1 MLYRQSIVSIIDTFK
16 FLYWFSYWIAIAGKA
31 CRHFLESIPE
41 IASTATFGSYMR
53 QMHRMTL
60 AMGCI
65 GFSKMRIFLGHGVAL
80 VSMPRRHSRA
90 VPVRIV
96 CAVIVFLLQGIPLF
110 AQGSSG
116 VSLEM
121 NPDGRTYSID
131 APGLR
136 VVHAMAQAGVEIGG
150 VGYSLRSTEGKAM
163 GTEVHSNQST
173 PYGKAE
179 VVLSTTRF
187 EREGIDLLVRLER
200 IEGLPVVLVNAG
212 IRVFGKKGCDLMR
225 VYPLWTISRSAA
237 DGGLQLEGGA
247 GEWLLTGVSVDD
259 TGQKAIPQVVA
270 RSLRDVQQAGV
281 IEECTLYHRDGRG
294 VLIGP
299 VGAPE
304 AFANMEL
311 SAMEGTRWN
320 LALSSEMSG
329 VRVNSGETRWGQQI
343 GLFFEPPQA
352 ALDRW
357 VGWVAK
363 THGVRTALGGVA
375 GWLSPAK
382 DNSGENLLQVVE
394 AVENSNGNLRPRAVV
409 IEDKYQKS
417 DDTPLE
423 TNTNFPEGLPFYA
436 RKIAGIQADPGLFFR
451 FDENLRSR
459 AEVHKT
465 LEKALGMGFKF
476 FKVLYQIPD
485 KARRDRKNTNFQETR
500 LVFQELRKVAGES
513 TALLSVLDLQRRAVL
528 GAVDSSRVTQNVVRA
543 SIRERIDSCL
553 WAMPLANRWFAV
565 DNDAFYLATELE
577 GVSPVVGGWPM
588 ARTWMSMV
596 GLSCG
601 NAFTTDVWSRDTF
614 KPYWRNLQVLTPP
627 ARERTRVLDVGT
639 SSEWP
644 RLAGKVWRDWGEWV
658 VALLWNPADK
668 EDIVT
673 FDLARAGLNPAK
685 RHAVWSFWD
694 NRYLGVVE
702 REYKTP
708 FLAPSASQHLVF
720 TELPENPNKPTII
733 GSNLH
738 IYCGAAEIKNVV
750 VLPRGMRLELSD
762 AGARDGSV
770 FVYCEAKPA
779 VEAASGLR
787 VEEIVAAGEN
797 VWEVKIKDR
806 DPWVL
811 QRIDFS
817 VPETIFQ
824 QGWFW
829 LLSALLAV
837 SGGFGVWRYI
847 VSRRS
852 AQALESEKTRQQER
866 ARIARD
872 LHDELGAT
880 LARIAMLTDA
890 AASPGETP
898 SPVLQKVLGFSKEG
912 LQRLDE
918 IVWAV
923 NPARDTLDNMID
935 YLCKF
940 AEGYLSDAGIR
951 FRFESPERLPHVPV
965 SSKVRHAVYMVVR
978 EAIHNAAAH
987 SSPSIVRLRIAVE
1000 SGECRVD
1007 IHDDGCGFDP
1017 ARASTS
1023 RHGLENMR
1031 ARIAE
1036 IGGRVDLSSAPGSG
1050 TTVSIR
1056 LLLNSLKK

>member
-1 MLYRQSIVSIIDTFK
+1 MIYDSLNQSLEDTT
-16 FLYWFSYWIAIAGKA
+16 
-31 CRHFLESIPE
+31 
-41 IASTATFGSYMR
+41 TAHSGLHEG
-53 QMHRMTL
+53 QMHHVTIVLWLCRVLEVRDLLPIRRRSTS
-60 AMGCI
+60 AACW
-65 GFSKMRIFLGHGVAL
+65 SRRAL
-80 VSMPRRHSRA
+80 
-90 VPVRIV
+90 
-96 CAVIVFLLQGIPLF
+96 IVFLLLGIPAF
-110 AQGSSG
+110 AQGG
-116 VSLEM
+116 GGISLEM
-121 NPDGRTYSID
+121 NPEARTYSIQ

-136 VVHAMAQAGVEIGG
+136 VVNAMAEAFVVIDG

-163 GTEVHSNQST
+163 GSEVLSNQPT

-187 EREGIDLLVRLER
+187 DREGIDLLVRLER

-225 VYPLWTISRSAA
+225 VYPLRTVTGSAA
-237 DGGLQLEGGA
+237 EGGVQLEGGA
-247 GEWLLTGVSVDD
+247 AEWVLTGVSVDY
-259 TGQKAIPQVVA
+259 TGQMAIPQVVA
-270 RSLRDVQQAGV
+270 RSLRDVQQVGI
-281 IEECTLYHRDGRG
+281 IEECSLYHRDGQG
-294 VLIGP
+294 VLMGP
-299 VGAPE
+299 AGAPE
-304 AFANMEL
+304 GFVNLEL
-311 SAMEGTRWN
+311 NALEENRWN
-320 LALSSEMSG
+320 LALSSGMSG
-329 VRVNSGETRWGQQI
+329 VRVDSGETRWGQQI
-343 GLFFEPPQA
+343 GFFFEPPQA
-352 ALDRW
+352 AWDRW

-363 THGVRTALGGVA
+363 THGSRTALGGVA
-375 GWLSPAK
+375 GWLSTAH

-394 AVENSNGNLRPRAVV
+394 AVENSDGNLRPQAVV

-423 TNTNFPEGLPFYA
+423 TNRNFPEGLPFYA
-436 RKIAGIQADPGLFFR
+436 RKIAGIQANPGLFFR
-451 FDENLRSR
+451 FDETLHSR
-459 AEVHKT
+459 EEIHET
-465 LEKALGMGFKF
+465 LGQALGMGFNF
-476 FKVLYQIPD
+476 FKVLYQIGEKPI
-485 KARRDRKNTNFQETR
+485 RDRKNTNFQETR
-500 LVFQELRKVAGES
+500 QVFQELRERAGDG

-543 SIRERIDSCL
+543 SIRERIASCL

-601 NAFTTDVWSRDTF
+601 NAFTTDLWSRETF
-614 KPYWRNLQVLTPP
+614 HPYWRNLQVLTPP

-639 SSEWP
+639 STEWP
-644 RLAGKVWRDWGEWV
+644 RLAGKVWRDWGQWV

-702 REYKTP
+702 GQYKTP

-720 TELPENPNKPTII
+720 TELPEDPNKPTII

-738 IYCGAAEIKNVV
+738 IYCGAAEFKNVV
-750 VLPRGMRLELSD
+750 VLPGGMRLELSD

-770 FVYCEAKPA
+770 FVYCLAKPA

-787 VEEIVAAGEN
+787 VEEVVAAGEN
-797 VWEVKIKDR
+797 VWEIKIKER
-806 DPWVL
+806 DPWAL

-847 VSRRS
+847 VSKRS
-852 AQALESEKTRQQER
+852 AQALEYEQARQQER

-890 AASPGETP
+890 AASPGESL
-898 SPVLQKVLGFSKEG
+898 SPVLKKVLGFSKEG

-923 NPARDTLDNMID
+923 NPARDTLDNMVD

-940 AEGYLSDAGIR
+940 AEEYLSDAGIR
-951 FRFESPERLPHVPV
+951 FRFESPDHVPHVPV

-978 EAIHNAAAH
+978 EAIHNASSH
-987 SSPSIVRLRIAVE
+987 SSPGVVRLGITVA

-1017 ARASTS
+1017 ASASKL

-1036 IGGRVDLSSAPGSG
+1036 IGGRMDLSSAPGAG

-1056 LLLNSLKK
+1056 LPLTSLKK

>member
-1 MLYRQSIVSIIDTFK
+1 
-16 FLYWFSYWIAIAGKA
+16 
-31 CRHFLESIPE
+31 
-41 IASTATFGSYMR
+41 MR
-53 QMHRMTL
+53 
-60 AMGCI
+60 A
-65 GFSKMRIFLGHGVAL
+65 FLGHREAL
-80 VSMPRRHSRA
+80 VSMPRSNSRD
-90 VPVRIV
+90 VSVRAV
-96 CAVIVFLLQGIPLF
+96 CAVIVFLLLGIPAF
-110 AQGSSG
+110 AQGGGG
-116 VSLEM
+116 VSIEM
-121 NPDGRTYSID
+121 KPDGRTYSIK
-131 APGLR
+131 APGLG
-136 VVHAMAQAGVEIGG
+136 VVNAMAQVGVEIGG

-163 GTEVHSNQST
+163 GTEVLSNQST
-173 PYGKAE
+173 PYGMAE
-179 VVLSTTRF
+179 VVLSRTRF

-200 IEGLPVVLVNAG
+200 IEGLPVALVNAG

-225 VYPLWTISRSAA
+225 VYPLWTVSRSVA

-259 TGQKAIPQVVA
+259 ADPRQFPQVA
-270 RSLRDVQQAGV
+270 AKPLRDIRKGGI
-281 IEECTLYHRDGRG
+281 IEQCSLYNRDGRG

-299 VGAPE
+299 VGEPV
-304 AFANMEL
+304 AFANMDFR
-311 SAMEGTRWN
+311 AMEGDGWN
-320 LALSSEMSG
+320 LSLSSDMSR
-329 VRVNSGETRWGQQI
+329 VRVDSGETRWGQQI

-352 ALDRW
+352 AWDRW
-357 VGWVAK
+357 VDWVAK
-363 THGVRTALGGVA
+363 THGSRTALGGVA
-375 GWLSPAK
+375 GWLSPSY
-382 DNSGENLLQVVE
+382 DNPGKKLLQVVE
-394 AVENSNGNLRPRAVV
+394 AVENSTGIPRPQAVV
-409 IEDKYQKS
+409 IENNYRKS
-417 DDTPLE
+417 DETPLE
-423 TNTNFPEGLPFYA
+423 TNSNFPEGLPFYA
-436 RKIAGIQADPGLFFR
+436 RKIADIHAAPGLFFQ
-451 FDENLRSR
+451 FDEALRSR
-459 AEVHKT
+459 AEIHET
-465 LEKALGMGFKF
+465 LGQALGMGFKF
-476 FKVLYQIPD
+476 FKIMYQVPGR
-485 KARRDRKNTNFQETR
+485 AFSDRKTTNFQETR
-500 LVFQELRKVAGES
+500 QAFQDFRKVIGEE

-528 GAVDSSRVTQNVVRA
+528 GAADSSRVTQNVFRA
-543 SIRERIDSCL
+543 SIRERIASCL

-601 NAFTTDVWSRDTF
+601 NAFTTDVVWGRDTF

-627 ARERTRVLDVGT
+627 ARERTRVLDLGI
-639 SSEWP
+639 SIEWP
-644 RLAGKVWRDWGEWV
+644 RLAGKVSRDWGEWV
-658 VALLWNPADK
+658 VALLWNPENK
-668 EDIVT
+668 ERVVEL
-673 FDLARAGLNPAK
+673 DLARAGLNPAK

-694 NRYLGVVE
+694 NRYLGVVGQQ
-702 REYKTP
+702 YKTP

-720 TELPENPNKPTII
+720 TELPEDPNKPTII

-738 IYCGAAEIKNVV
+738 IYCGAAEFKNVV
-750 VLPRGMRLELSD
+750 VLPGGMRLELSD

-770 FVYCEAKPA
+770 FVYCQAKPA

-787 VEEIVAAGEN
+787 VEEVVAAGEN
-797 VWEVKIKDR
+797 VWEVKIKER
-806 DPWVL
+806 DPLAL

-829 LLSALLAV
+829 FLSALLAA

-890 AASPGETP
+890 AASPGEAP

-912 LQRLDE
+912 LRRLDE

-923 NPARDTLDNMID
+923 NPARDTLDNMVD

-951 FRFESPERLPHVPV
+951 FRFESPEHLPDVPV

-987 SSPSIVRLRIAVE
+987 SSPSIVRLGIALE
-1000 SGECRVD
+1000 SGECRVE

-1023 RHGLENMR
+1023 RHGLANMR

-1056 LLLNSLKK
+1056 LPLTSLKK

>member
-1 MLYRQSIVSIIDTFK
+1 MRVFADYR
-16 FLYWFSYWIAIAGKA
+16 
-31 CRHFLESIPE
+31 
-41 IASTATFGSYMR
+41 
-53 QMHRMTL
+53 
-60 AMGCI
+60 
-65 GFSKMRIFLGHGVAL
+65 VAL
-80 VSMPRRHSRA
+80 VSMLRSKSRD
-90 VPVRIV
+90 VPARTVPG
-96 CAVIVFLLQGIPLF
+96 VILFLLLGVAAF
-110 AQGSSG
+110 AQEGDRVLLG
-116 VSLEM
+116 VSSQ
-121 NPDGRTYSID
+121 GGTYSIQV
-131 APGLR
+131 PGLR
-136 VVHAMAQAGVEIGG
+136 VESAMAEVVVDIDGVER
-150 VGYSLRSTEGKAM
+150 SLRTAEGRFM
-163 GTEVHSNQST
+163 GSEILTNQST
-173 PYGKAE
+173 PYGLAE
-179 VVLSTTRF
+179 VRVFTTRF
-187 EREGIDLLVRLER
+187 KREGIDLLVRLER

-212 IRVFGKKGCDLMR
+212 IRVFGGRGYDLSR
-225 VYPLWTISRSAA
+225 IYPLRTIPGSVDEGA
-237 DGGLQLEGGA
+237 LELEGEA
-247 GEWLLTGVSVDD
+247 GEWVLTGVSVDY
-259 TGQKAIPQVVA
+259 TGQRAIPQVVVQ
-270 RSLRDVQQAGV
+270 SLKDVTKAGI
-281 IEECTLYHRDGRG
+281 IEECSLYNRDGRG
-294 VLIGP
+294 VLMGP
-299 VGAPE
+299 VGAPA

-311 SAMEGTRWN
+311 HAMEGNLWS

-352 ALDRW
+352 AWDRW
-357 VGWVAK
+357 VGWVAQ
-363 THGVRTALGGVA
+363 THGSRTGLGGVA
-375 GWLSPAK
+375 GWLSPSQ
-382 DNSGENLLQVVE
+382 DNSGENLLKVVE
-394 AVENSNGNLRPRAVV
+394 AVKNSDGNLRPQAVV
-409 IEDKYQKS
+409 IENNYQKS
-417 DDTPLE
+417 NDTPLE
-423 TNTNFPEGLPFYA
+423 TNANFPEGLPFYA
-436 RKIAGIQADPGLFFR
+436 RMIEGIQADPGLFFW

-459 AEVHKT
+459 AEIQET
-465 LEKALGMGFKF
+465 LGQALGMGFNF

-485 KARRDRKNTNFQETR
+485 KALRGRKNTRFQETR
-500 LVFQELRKVAGES
+500 VVFEELRKKAGEE

-543 SIRERIDSCL
+543 SIRERIASCL

-601 NAFTTDVWSRDTF
+601 NAFTTDIWSRDTF
-614 KPYWRNLQVLTPP
+614 KPYWRNMQVLTPP

-639 SSEWP
+639 SIEWP
-644 RLAGKVWRDWGEWV
+644 RLAGKVSREWGQWV
-658 VALLWNPADK
+658 VALLWNPSDK
-668 EDIVT
+668 EGIVT
-673 FDLARAGLNPAK
+673 LDLDRAGLDPDK

-694 NRYLGVVE
+694 NRYFGVVG
-702 REYKTP
+702 RQYNTP

-738 IYCGAAEIKNVV
+738 IYCGAAEFKNVV
-750 VLPRGMRLELSD
+750 VLPGGMRLELSD

-770 FVYCEAKPA
+770 FVYCLAKPA
-779 VEAASGLR
+779 IEAASGLR
-787 VEEIVAAGEN
+787 VEEVVAAGEN
-797 VWEVKIKDR
+797 VWEIKITER
-806 DPWVL
+806 DPSAL

-817 VPETIFQ
+817 VPEPIFQ

-829 LLSALLAV
+829 LLSALLAM

-847 VSRRS
+847 VSKRS

-890 AASPGETP
+890 AASPGEAP
-898 SPVLQKVLGFSKEG
+898 SPVLHKVLGFSKEG

-918 IVWAV
+918 IVWAL
-923 NPARDTLDNMID
+923 NPARDTLDNMVD
-935 YLCKF
+935 YFCKF

-987 SSPSIVRLRIAVE
+987 SSPGIVRLKIAVE
-1000 SGECRVD
+1000 SRECRVD
-1007 IHDDGCGFDP
+1007 IQDDGCGFDP

-1031 ARIAE
+1031 TRIAE
-1036 IGGRVDLSSAPGSG
+1036 IGGRMDLSSAPGTG

-1056 LLLNSLKK
+1056 LPLASLKK

>member
-1 MLYRQSIVSIIDTFK
+1 
-16 FLYWFSYWIAIAGKA
+16 
-31 CRHFLESIPE
+31 
-41 IASTATFGSYMR
+41 
-53 QMHRMTL
+53 
-60 AMGCI
+60 
-65 GFSKMRIFLGHGVAL
+65 
-80 VSMPRRHSRA
+80 
-90 VPVRIV
+90 
-96 CAVIVFLLQGIPLF
+96 
-110 AQGSSG
+110 
-116 VSLEM
+116 
-121 NPDGRTYSID
+121 
-131 APGLR
+131 
-136 VVHAMAQAGVEIGG
+136 MAQVAVEIGG

-163 GTEVHSNQST
+163 GTEVLSNQST
-173 PYGKAE
+173 PYGMAE

-200 IEGLPVVLVNAG
+200 IEGLPVVLLNAG

-225 VYPLWTISRSAA
+225 VYPFRTLSKCAA
-237 DGGLQLEGGA
+237 DGGLHLDGGA
-247 GEWLLTGVSVDD
+247 GDWVLTGVSVDD
-259 TGQKAIPQVVA
+259 TDPRKFPQVVA
-270 RSLRDVQQAGV
+270 KSLRDVLKAGI
-281 IEECTLYHRDGRG
+281 IEQCSLYNRDGRG
-294 VLIGP
+294 FLIGP
-299 VGAPE
+299 SGAPV
-304 AFANMEL
+304 AFANIEFH
-311 SAMEGTRWN
+311 AMDGGDWN
-320 LALSSEMSG
+320 LSLSSDMSG
-329 VRVNSGETRWGQQI
+329 VRVDSGETRWGQQI
-343 GLFFEPPQA
+343 GLFFEPPHPA
-352 ALDRW
+352 WDRW
-357 VGWVAK
+357 VDWVAK
-363 THGVRTALGGVA
+363 THGARTALGGVA
-375 GWLSPAK
+375 GWMSPSY
-382 DNSGENLLQVVE
+382 DNPGKKLLDVVE
-394 AVENSNGNLRPRAVV
+394 AVEKSAGIPRPQAVV
-409 IEDKYQKS
+409 IENNYRKS
-417 DDTPLE
+417 DETPLE
-423 TNTNFPEGLPFYA
+423 TNSNFSAGLSFYA
-436 RKIAGIQADPGLFFR
+436 RKIAGIHAAPGLFFQ
-451 FDENLRSR
+451 FDEDLRSR
-459 AEVHKT
+459 AEIHKT
-465 LEKALGMGFKF
+465 LGQAIGMGFKF
-476 FKVLYQIPD
+476 FKIMYQIPGR
-485 KARRDRKNTNFQETR
+485 AFHDRKNTDFQETR
-500 LVFQELRKVAGES
+500 RAFQELRKVAGEE
-513 TALLSVLDLQRRAVL
+513 TALLSVLDLQRRSVL

-543 SIRERIDSCL
+543 SIRERIASCL

-601 NAFTTDVWSRDTF
+601 NAFTTDVVWGRDTF

-627 ARERTRVLDVGT
+627 ARERTRVLDLGT
-639 SSEWP
+639 SLEWP
-644 RLAGKVWRDWGEWV
+644 RLAGKVSRDWGAWV
-658 VALLWNPADK
+658 VALLWNPDNK
-668 EDIVT
+668 ERVVEL
-673 FDLARAGLNPAK
+673 DLARAGLNPAK

-702 REYKTP
+702 RQYKTP

-720 TELPENPNKPTII
+720 TELPDDPHKPTII

-738 IYCGAAEIKNVV
+738 IYCGAAEFKNVV
-750 VLPRGMRLELSD
+750 VLPGGMRLELSA

-770 FVYCEAKPA
+770 FVYCQAKPA
-779 VEAASGLR
+779 VEAVSGLR
-787 VEEIVAAGEN
+787 VEEVVAAGEN
-797 VWEVKIKDR
+797 VWEVKIKER
-806 DPWVL
+806 DSWAL

-852 AQALESEKTRQQER
+852 AQALESEKNRQQDR

-890 AASPGETP
+890 AASPGEAP

-923 NPARDTLDNMID
+923 NPARDTLDNMVD

-940 AEGYLSDAGIR
+940 AEGYLGDAGIR
-951 FRFESPERLPHVPV
+951 FRFESPERLPDVPV

-987 SSPSIVRLRIAVE
+987 SSPVIVRLGITVE

-1007 IHDDGCGFDP
+1007 IQDDGCGFDP
-1017 ARASTS
+1017 VRASTS

-1031 ARIAE
+1031 SRIAE
-1036 IGGRVDLSSAPGSG
+1036 IGGRMDLSSAPGAG

-1056 LLLNSLKK
+1056 LTLTSLKK

>member
-1 MLYRQSIVSIIDTFK
+1 MV
-16 FLYWFSYWIAIAGKA
+16 
-31 CRHFLESIPE
+31 
-41 IASTATFGSYMR
+41 
-53 QMHRMTL
+53 
-60 AMGCI
+60 
-65 GFSKMRIFLGHGVAL
+65 
-80 VSMPRRHSRA
+80 
-90 VPVRIV
+90 
-96 CAVIVFLLQGIPLF
+96 AVIVFLLLGIPAF
-110 AQGSSG
+110 AQGGGG

-121 NPDGRTYSID
+121 TPEGRAYSIQ

-136 VVHAMAQAGVEIGG
+136 VVNAMAEAVVVIDGVERP
-150 VGYSLRSTEGKAM
+150 LRSTEGKAIRN
-163 GTEVHSNQST
+163 EVLSDQFT

-179 VVLSTTRF
+179 VHVSTTRF

-212 IRVFGKKGCDLMR
+212 IRVFGRKGCDLLR
-225 VYPLWTISRSAA
+225 VYPLRGMSGSVA
-237 DGGLQLEGGA
+237 DGVLQLEGEA
-247 GEWLLTGVSVDD
+247 GEWVLTGVSVDY
-259 TGQKAIPQVVA
+259 TGQMAIPQVVA
-270 RSLRDVQQAGV
+270 RPLRDVQRAGI
-281 IEECTLYHRDGRG
+281 IEECSLYNRDGRG
-294 VLIGP
+294 VLMGP
-299 VGAPE
+299 AGEPV
-304 AFANMEL
+304 AFANLEL
-311 SAMEGTRWN
+311 HAVEGSRWN
-320 LALSSEMSG
+320 LALSSSMNK
-329 VRVNSGETRWGQQI
+329 VRVDSGETRWGQQI

-352 ALDRW
+352 AWDRW
-357 VGWVAK
+357 VDWVAK
-363 THGVRTALGGVA
+363 THGSRTALGGVA
-375 GWLSPAK
+375 GWLSPSQ
-382 DNSGENLLQVVE
+382 DNSGENLLRVVE
-394 AVENSNGNLRPRAVV
+394 AVENSDGNLRPQAVV
-409 IEDKYQKS
+409 IEDRYQKS

-423 TNTNFPEGLPFYA
+423 TNANFPEGLPFYA

-451 FDENLRSR
+451 FDETLRSR
-459 AEVHKT
+459 AEIHET
-465 LEKALGMGFKF
+465 LGQALGMGFKF
-476 FKVLYQIPD
+476 FKVLYQVPD
-485 KARRDRKNTNFQETR
+485 EPLRVRKNTKFQETR
-500 LVFQELRKVAGES
+500 EVFQELRKRAGEE

-543 SIRERIDSCL
+543 SIRERIASCL
-553 WAMPLANRWFAV
+553 WAMPQANRWFAV

-639 SSEWP
+639 SLEWP
-644 RLAGKVWRDWGEWV
+644 RLAGKVSRDWGRWV

-668 EDIVT
+668 EGTVT
-673 FDLARAGLNPAK
+673 IDLARAGLNPDK

-694 NRYLGVVE
+694 NRYLGVVG
-702 REYKTP
+702 RQYKTP

-720 TELPENPNKPTII
+720 TELPEDPNKPTII

-738 IYCGAAEIKNVV
+738 IYCGAAEFKNVV
-750 VLPRGMRLELSD
+750 VLPGGMRLELGD

-770 FVYCEAKPA
+770 FVYCLVKPA
-779 VEAASGLR
+779 VEFASGLR
-787 VEEIVAAGEN
+787 VEEVVAAGEN
-797 VWEVKIKDR
+797 VWEIKIKER
-806 DPWVL
+806 DPWAL

-817 VPETIFQ
+817 VPEPLLQ

-829 LLSALLAV
+829 LLSALLAL

-847 VSRRS
+847 VSKRS
-852 AQALESEKTRQQER
+852 AQALEYEQARQQER
-866 ARIARD
+866 TRIARD

-890 AASPGETP
+890 AASPGEAP

-912 LQRLDE
+912 LKRLDE

-923 NPARDTLDNMID
+923 NPARDTLDNMVD

-940 AEGYLSDAGIR
+940 AEEYLSDAGIR

-978 EAIHNAAAH
+978 ETIHNAAAH
-987 SSPSIVRLRIAVE
+987 GSPGIVRLGIAVE

-1007 IHDDGCGFDP
+1007 IQDDGCGFDP
-1017 ARASTS
+1017 ALASTS
-1023 RHGLENMR
+1023 RHGLANMR

-1036 IGGRVDLSSAPGSG
+1036 IGGRMDLSSTPGSG

-1056 LLLNSLKK
+1056 LPLSSLKK